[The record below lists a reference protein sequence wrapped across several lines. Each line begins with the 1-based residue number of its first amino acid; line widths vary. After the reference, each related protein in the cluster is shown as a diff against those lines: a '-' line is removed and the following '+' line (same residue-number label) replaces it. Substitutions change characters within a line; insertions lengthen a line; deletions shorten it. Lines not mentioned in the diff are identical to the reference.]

1 MWSATDALEAFDQP
15 GNRGLIRLWSALC
28 VFGCATATA
37 TLAAEADPPAPTI
50 QQRLLTAYPS
60 IISAIEGNEVVFSD
74 GTRLPFDDQKGEKTF
89 SEWVNAPDIKDMFR
103 QTYPAGAEA
112 GAPAKDV
119 DPGRAR
125 NAAFFQTIYGDCT
138 RGGVE
143 KNLVPVAWLPKKN
156 GRKLWLTKINGVA
169 DRLKAVSDTLD
180 QLPPRFDVFLFP
192 SAGTYNC
199 RSVAGTKFPS
209 AHGYGIAIDIALTHA
224 HYWRWM
230 ANGPASPVRY
240 QNEIPAE
247 IVAAF
252 EAQGFIWGG
261 RWHHYDT
268 MHFEY
273 RPELISAPGR
283 TDGVR

>member
-1 MWSATDALEAFDQP
+1 MWSAAHALQRFARP
-15 GNRGLIRLWSALC
+15 TINSYIRHFSVLC
-28 VFGCATATA
+28 VFGCVTANTALAVDAGPATA
-37 TLAAEADPPAPTI
+37 PI

-60 IISAIEGNEVVFSD
+60 IISAIEGNEVVFAD
-74 GTRLPFDDQKGEKTF
+74 GTRLPFDDQKGSKNF
-89 SEWVNAPDIKDMFR
+89 SAWVEAPDIEDMFR
-103 QTYPAGAEA
+103 LPYPAGTPAA
-112 GAPAKDV
+112 APAQDF

-125 NAAFFQTIYGDCT
+125 NAAFFKAVYGDCT

-143 KNLVPVAWLPKKN
+143 KNLVPVAWLPKKK
-156 GRKLWLTKINGVA
+156 GQRLWVTKINGVA
-169 DRLKAVSDTLD
+169 DRLKAVSDALD

-199 RSVAGTKFPS
+199 RTVAGTKFPS
-209 AHGYGIAIDIALTHA
+209 AHGYGIAIDIALKHA

-230 ANGPASPVRY
+230 ANGPASPIRY
-240 QNEIPAE
+240 ENEIPAE

-273 RPELISAPGR
+273 RPELLPAAH
-283 TDGVR
+283 